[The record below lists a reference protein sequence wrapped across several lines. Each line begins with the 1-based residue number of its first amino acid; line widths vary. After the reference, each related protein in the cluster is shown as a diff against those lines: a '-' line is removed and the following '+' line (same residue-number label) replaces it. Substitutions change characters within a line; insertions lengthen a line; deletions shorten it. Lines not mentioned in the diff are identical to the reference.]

1 MTNETEPPIKLALM
15 RPAKSKDFT
24 WGLDIAT
31 RKKAGK
37 IAEMLL
43 FSTLILRVRRS
54 G

>member
-15 RPAKSKDFT
+15 RSAKSKDFI

-31 RKKAGK
+31 RKKVGK

-43 FSTLILRVRRS
+43 FFILILRARRS